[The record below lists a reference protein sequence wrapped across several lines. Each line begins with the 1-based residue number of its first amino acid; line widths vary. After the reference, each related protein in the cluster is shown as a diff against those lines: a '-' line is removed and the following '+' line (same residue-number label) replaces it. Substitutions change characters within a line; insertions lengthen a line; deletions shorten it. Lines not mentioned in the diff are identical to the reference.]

1 MKKTLLFLS
10 LFLMSAGLFAQS
22 TILTLWEF
30 GPTSFSPVVT
40 FNGAPADM
48 EIVSYISVQNTDT
61 TDVTIKVA
69 REEVNV
75 IGNTM
80 NQFCWGG
87 VCFPPSSDTS
97 ANSMTLAPG
106 ELTDEFS
113 GHYQSNGNVGISF
126 IRYTFWDVSNPDN
139 YSSVLVSYNNLFE
152 ITCADGDSVAKH
164 TRMLNGN
171 VDDPIHGVIK
181 VHNHVPADLN
191 LIAFKQPVNLVTG
204 STNWFFFGGNL
215 YPFGVDTSAMVTVPG
230 STIDESFEMF
240 YGADGNEGVSQMVY
254 VFLDPTNASNYA
266 LYWIHF
272 NAEITGISDNILEN
286 TTFSAAYP
294 NPAESFVSFD
304 YEIPAEVNNAEILIT
319 NLLGAVVFQGTLSG
333 LNGTE
338 RIDVSNFTEGI
349 YFATLKLDNNIATS
363 QKILVQ

>member
-10 LFLMSAGLFAQS
+10 LFLMSAGLFAQI

-40 FNGAPADM
+40 FNGAPDDM
-48 EIVSYISVQNTDT
+48 EIVSYISVQNTGP

-75 IGNTM
+75 IGDAM

-87 VCFPPSSDTS
+87 VCFSPDTDTS

-126 IRYTFWDVSNPDN
+126 IRYTFWDVSNPEN
-139 YSSVLVSYNNLFE
+139 YSSVLVSYNNIFE
-152 ITCADGDSVAKH
+152 ITCEDGDFLAKH

-171 VDDPIHGVIK
+171 VDDTIHGVIK
-181 VHNHVPADLN
+181 VHNHVPTDLN
-191 LIAFKQPVNLVTG
+191 LIAFKQPVSLVTG
-204 STNWFFFGGNL
+204 STNWFSFGGNE
-215 YPFGVDTSAMVTVPG
+215 YPFGVDTSAMVTIPG
-230 STIDESFEMF
+230 SIVDESFEMF
-240 YGADGNEGVSQMVY
+240 YDADGNEGVSEMVY
-254 VFLDPTNASNYA
+254 VFLDVTNPSNYA

-304 YEIPAEVNNAEILIT
+304 YDIPAEVNRAEILIT
-319 NLLGAVVFQGTLSG
+319 NLLGAVVYQSTLSG

-349 YFATLKLDNNIATS
+349 YFATLKLDNNIVTS